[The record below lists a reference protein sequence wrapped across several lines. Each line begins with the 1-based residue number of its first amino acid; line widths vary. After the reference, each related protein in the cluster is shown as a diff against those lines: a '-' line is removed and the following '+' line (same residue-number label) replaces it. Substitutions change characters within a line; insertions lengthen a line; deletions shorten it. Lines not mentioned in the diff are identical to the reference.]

1 MIGVVWGL
9 LRATLI
15 GASDCVA
22 RVSAQRVS
30 MAVPSL
36 AVMGL
41 FAAALTT
48 WMLITG
54 GWPVRHTYAWV
65 VSAVSG
71 LLNLFAL
78 YSIYTA
84 LARGPVSVASTGASL
99 FSVIPVATKALASQP
114 YVWQKLIA
122 ILMVLVGIAMLAR

>member
-9 LRATLI
+9 LGATLI

-41 FAAALTT
+41 SAAALKA

-54 GWPVRHTYAWV
+54 GWPVWHTYAWV

-71 LLNLFAL
+71 LPNLFAL
-78 YSIYTA
+78 YFIYAA
-84 LARGPVSVASTGASL
+84 LARGPVSVASTAASS
-99 FSVIPVATKALASQP
+99 FSVIPAATNALASQP
-114 YVWQKLIA
+114 YVWQQLIA